1 MTVKRITP
9 ALFEKLVRLAALEL
23 TNEETKYLFEEMNHQ
38 LASVESLNQI
48 PIPDDIQP
56 SLHGVEPEGAG
67 PRPDHWL
74 PFPDPERIVAL
85 APESENGMIAVPDV
99 RGAK

>member
-23 TNEETKYLFEEMNHQ
+23 TNEETTYLFEEMNHQ
-38 LASVESLNQI
+38 LASVEALNQI
-48 PIPDDIQP
+48 PIPEDIQP

-67 PRPDHWL
+67 PRPDRWQ

-85 APESENGMIAVPDV
+85 APESEDGMIAVPDV